1 MDEGRRDEG
10 RGKEK
15 NVRKLNENRKVWV
28 WIKRRKGWGL
38 EGKK

>member
-28 WIKRRKGWGL
+28 WIKRRKG
-38 EGKK
+38 